1 MQNTSTETNTDDTNT
16 DDIVSDKSI
25 IDDNSN
31 MIDNNLYDNY
41 SVNEMFNNFAKENG
55 HRKTVNDYDD
65 DGDDDD
71 DDDDDDGKKIRDED
85 MIKFSKKTTQPKKRG
100 RPPNS
105 KKAKLGTK
113 KAFKCK

>member
-1 MQNTSTETNTDDTNT
+1 LQNTSTETNTDDTNT

>member
-1 MQNTSTETNTDDTNT
+1 
-16 DDIVSDKSI
+16 
-25 IDDNSN
+25 
-31 MIDNNLYDNY
+31 
-41 SVNEMFNNFAKENG
+41 MFNNFAKENG